1 MFENND
7 TEYEIMSS
15 RSSAAY
21 PTPIDYDNCHFVCH
35 KRYMYHDMGNLSQG
49 RWLTKS
55 CSIVFWLRFDF
66 LCL

>member
-21 PTPIDYDNCHFVCH
+21 PPPLI
-35 KRYMYHDMGNLSQG
+35 MI
-49 RWLTKS
+49 
-55 CSIVFWLRFDF
+55 IVI
-66 LCL
+66 LCVINDTCIMTWAICRKADG